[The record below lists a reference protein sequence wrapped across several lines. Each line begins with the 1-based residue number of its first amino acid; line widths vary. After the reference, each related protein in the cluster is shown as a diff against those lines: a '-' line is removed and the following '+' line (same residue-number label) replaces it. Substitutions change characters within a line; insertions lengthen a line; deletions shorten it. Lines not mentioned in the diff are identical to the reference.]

1 MTSHNGIYWLAP
13 TQILATFAV
22 AIALAIGHHYFYQHL
37 SGQIAPTGSY
47 TFGHFS
53 MSKQQFNIA
62 IGTAFAF
69 AFKAVL
75 AWALVSSYTQLFWR
89 VVKTSLKVVRVGDA
103 DAAFSLLP
111 DILAFSQGL
120 NLAATVSRSRSCRN
134 YILVSCTQHSSSS
147 IDTKAANILQANSHR
162 VHYHSGYFICAFCI
176 DIPISDCYDAS
187 TSDRL
192 DEPELLQ
199 VFV

>member
-89 VVKTSLKVVRVGDA
+89 VVKTSSKVVRVGDA

-134 YILVSCTQHSSSS
+134 YILVSCT
-147 IDTKAANILQANSHR
+147 LQANSHR